1 MKEYARKSE
10 IKSRTWDSN
19 PRASKQASIGEI
31 LQAYQNRTF
40 GKFVQRQS
48 IDEEKS
54 LQTKTAQQDTIKSI
68 LQQYK
73 ERNIQ
78 RYVSEEKGESVQGR
92 LNTTPGED
100 KLLQG
105 KFKSNV
111 IQCVKKYNH
120 GSKLYV
126 NDEDDEPAP
135 VGYRWVSEDSYDTD
149 SDEWVTNRDPST
161 YFVGSGGLG
170 SAESFLYKSLFEWGQ
185 QPSVT
190 VTTYESLERESQ
202 LHPEFRDNEQ
212 SLMNMGSGQ
221 IKERV
226 DATDRA
232 TMSPTRYDRVDF
244 GFPHTGIYGGT
255 PEKDAQALAS
265 NQELMEKSM
274 AVIGNKKVKPGGI
287 LSISEGGFPYRNSTT
302 KDGRTRQGMDLDQ
315 IAVNEGYTVMP
326 ASPLGTSTIGRS
338 TGGTVTLPHSIRHNY
353 QAPPVEMDPISLL
366 MSTNTHWTIKRRIV
380 RNTPSL
386 IDLIRKDDT
395 ELADLLQ
402 QYAAMEDSEME
413 PGVDIFY

>member
-1 MKEYARKSE
+1 M
-10 IKSRTWDSN
+10 
-19 PRASKQASIGEI
+19 
-31 LQAYQNRTF
+31 QAYQNRTF

-48 IDEEKS
+48 IDEEES
-54 LQTKTAQQDTIKSI
+54 LQTKTAQQDTIKAV

-78 RYVSEEKGESVQGR
+78 RYVPEEKGESVQGR
-92 LNTTPGED
+92 LNTTHGED

-105 KFKSNV
+105 KFESNV

-135 VGYRWVSEDSYDTD
+135 DGYRWVSEDSYDTD
-149 SDEWVTNRDPST
+149 SDEWVTNRYPST
-161 YFVGSGGLG
+161 YFLGSGGLG
-170 SAESFLYKSLFEWGQ
+170 SAESFLYRSLFEQGQ

-221 IKERV
+221 IKGNV

-232 TMSPTRYDRVDF
+232 TMSPTRYDRVYF
-244 GFPHTGIYGGT
+244 EFPHTGIYGGT

-265 NQELMEKSM
+265 NQELMEKTL
-274 AVIGNKKVKPGGI
+274 AVIGNKKVNPWGTV
-287 LSISEGGFPYRNSTT
+287 SISEGGFPYRDSTT
-302 KDGRTRQGMDLDQ
+302 ADGRIRRGMNLNQ
-315 IAVNEGYTVMP
+315 IATNLNYGVGPT
-326 ASPLGTSTIGRS
+326 SPLGTRTIGRS
-338 TGGTVTLPHSIRHNY
+338 IGDTVTLPHSIRHDF
-353 QAPPVEMDPISLL
+353 QAPPDGEDPISLL
-366 MSTNTHWTIKRRIV
+366 MSTKTHWTKKRRLV
-380 RNTPSL
+380 RDSPSL
-386 IDLIRKDDT
+386 IDVIRKDDT